1 VQLAQ
6 VLVDIVVADCDDWK
20 LFGHP
25 ERVFIVHYF
34 GHVVK
39 TVTPEVSAEDKP
51 QTDQLN
57 DHVCQIEELHR
68 KIVQG

>member
-51 QTDQLN
+51 QTD
-57 DHVCQIEELHR
+57 
-68 KIVQG
+68 